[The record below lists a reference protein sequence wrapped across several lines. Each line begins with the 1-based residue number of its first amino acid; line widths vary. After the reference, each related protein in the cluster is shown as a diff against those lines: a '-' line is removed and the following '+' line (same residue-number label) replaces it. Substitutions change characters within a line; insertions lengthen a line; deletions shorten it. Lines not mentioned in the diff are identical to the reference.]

1 MVQPTTLKKKH
12 SLVGKSLLPLFARFN
27 GSPDEPR
34 ELARMGKDQPLENL
48 DSDGIAT
55 AFKKLTGE
63 NIGDVLAALGKQS
76 GAGVAL
82 LHHAIVLANEIGQ
95 PVGQPLRDPPITPPG
110 VSDDVSEPP
119 RKVQRIACQATVA
132 DPVQKAKAKG
142 MDILGYEIQ
151 DWEFQIP
158 FDPQRAVASKHLSPL
173 WTTLDG
179 REPRLSTHQCPDFE
193 SVINDGVCFDLNEL
207 PLRNPDH
214 FVAGQVHQNLDQWR
228 EVIGH
233 VSDTCPVSSQVLSW
247 LTDGVN
253 VDDFFRPFK
262 GNFKGESFDSDTPPS
277 RYYPNS
283 NSCQQ
288 FGEFIASEL
297 QQRVKTGAMELVGRV
312 GECQLPSIIMPLTVE
327 PTKPRLC
334 IDNRYLNLWIKDSP
348 FQLETLKHV
357 YRLVDENAR
366 MVSTDEKSGYDHV
379 LLSPS
384 SSSYF
389 GVQFGGWVFRCRSLP
404 FGWKSSA
411 YIYQMVGMFATTY
424 LRTFGIRNAQYI
436 DDRLAVEAVFSTSN
450 VKHLPIEVIAYALL
464 QLLTRLGYTFAIHKC
479 KLDFG
484 TYLKYLGFMVDS
496 ARLAYILPDYK
507 KVSFGALRD
516 YILSC
521 QQINIKTLQRFSG
534 KCVSMLLA
542 VPAAA
547 LYTREV
553 NAAISMGLKNSRDV
567 QVSGKLRA
575 EIEHWRFLDSWGG
588 CLKWRRESHKQIVLA
603 TDASLFKYGAV
614 VTEGEHAGLSFSD
627 FWDKDDKRP
636 IILKE
641 ADALLKSL
649 QSMQP
654 DLVGKRVDILTDNK
668 PLIFAWKNQGSKSSP
683 LNDLLKLI
691 FQFVFQNSIDLR
703 LFYVPSKLNPADAPS
718 RSLSSDDITLA
729 DEVWTIVQKAFGP
742 HSVDLMALDSNAML
756 DNNRLSLRHFT
767 PSPSPFSSGINVFA
781 QNVAKEGNPYVFPPD
796 NLVLSL
802 LSFLAQQTVSA
813 LTMIVLL
820 TPEASIAL
828 PILRAYS
835 ISKICLGQKGQKRV
849 IKIPSKLGYKLD
861 GDGLKYPLI
870 AYRLSFKK
878 GN

>member
-34 ELARMGKDQPLENL
+34 ELARMDKDQPLENL

-158 FDPQRAVASKHLSPL
+158 FDPQRAVASKHLSPQ

-334 IDNRYLNLWIKDSP
+334 IDNR
-348 FQLETLKHV
+348 
-357 YRLVDENAR
+357 
-366 MVSTDEKSGYDHV
+366 
-379 LLSPS
+379 
-384 SSSYF
+384 
-389 GVQFGGWVFRCRSLP
+389 
-404 FGWKSSA
+404 
-411 YIYQMVGMFATTY
+411 
-424 LRTFGIRNAQYI
+424 
-436 DDRLAVEAVFSTSN
+436 
-450 VKHLPIEVIAYALL
+450 
-464 QLLTRLGYTFAIHKC
+464 
-479 KLDFG
+479 
-484 TYLKYLGFMVDS
+484 
-496 ARLAYILPDYK
+496 
-507 KVSFGALRD
+507 
-516 YILSC
+516 
-521 QQINIKTLQRFSG
+521 
-534 KCVSMLLA
+534 
-542 VPAAA
+542 
-547 LYTREV
+547 
-553 NAAISMGLKNSRDV
+553 
-567 QVSGKLRA
+567 
-575 EIEHWRFLDSWGG
+575 
-588 CLKWRRESHKQIVLA
+588 
-603 TDASLFKYGAV
+603 
-614 VTEGEHAGLSFSD
+614 
-627 FWDKDDKRP
+627 
-636 IILKE
+636 
-641 ADALLKSL
+641 
-649 QSMQP
+649 
-654 DLVGKRVDILTDNK
+654 
-668 PLIFAWKNQGSKSSP
+668 GSVC
-683 LNDLLKLI
+683 N
-691 FQFVFQNSIDLR
+691 
-703 LFYVPSKLNPADAPS
+703 
-718 RSLSSDDITLA
+718 
-729 DEVWTIVQKAFGP
+729 
-742 HSVDLMALDSNAML
+742 
-756 DNNRLSLRHFT
+756 
-767 PSPSPFSSGINVFA
+767 
-781 QNVAKEGNPYVFPPD
+781 
-796 NLVLSL
+796 
-802 LSFLAQQTVSA
+802 
-813 LTMIVLL
+813 
-820 TPEASIAL
+820 
-828 PILRAYS
+828 
-835 ISKICLGQKGQKRV
+835 
-849 IKIPSKLGYKLD
+849 
-861 GDGLKYPLI
+861 
-870 AYRLSFKK
+870 
-878 GN
+878 